1 MAKLEVLENKKLV
14 LKNVLKKELRG
25 ISFEDIDQQINKF
38 ANRLDILKVQTFGPL
53 VIKFCGTNI
62 SEEGDITTDYDLLI
76 QAHDYRQYKNQF
88 DIVEKVDCPHCVYIH
103 YEGNPLEINFVNS
116 KLDLYFYENDLEST
130 GESYTVFIHDS
141 EEYVITDF
149 FRPVMQL

>member
-53 VIKFCGTNI
+53 VIKFCGTN
-62 SEEGDITTDYDLLI
+62 
-76 QAHDYRQYKNQF
+76 
-88 DIVEKVDCPHCVYIH
+88 C
-103 YEGNPLEINFVNS
+103 
-116 KLDLYFYENDLEST
+116 
-130 GESYTVFIHDS
+130 
-141 EEYVITDF
+141 
-149 FRPVMQL
+149 

>member
-1 MAKLEVLENKKLV
+1 MRRKSIMAKLEVLENKKLV

-62 SEEGDITTDYDLLI
+62 SEEGDID
-76 QAHDYRQYKNQF
+76 RKS
-88 DIVEKVDCPHCVYIH
+88 VV
-103 YEGNPLEINFVNS
+103 
-116 KLDLYFYENDLEST
+116 
-130 GESYTVFIHDS
+130 
-141 EEYVITDF
+141 
-149 FRPVMQL
+149 

>member
-53 VIKFCGTNI
+53 VIKFCG
-62 SEEGDITTDYDLLI
+62 
-76 QAHDYRQYKNQF
+76 
-88 DIVEKVDCPHCVYIH
+88 
-103 YEGNPLEINFVNS
+103 
-116 KLDLYFYENDLEST
+116 
-130 GESYTVFIHDS
+130 
-141 EEYVITDF
+141 
-149 FRPVMQL
+149 